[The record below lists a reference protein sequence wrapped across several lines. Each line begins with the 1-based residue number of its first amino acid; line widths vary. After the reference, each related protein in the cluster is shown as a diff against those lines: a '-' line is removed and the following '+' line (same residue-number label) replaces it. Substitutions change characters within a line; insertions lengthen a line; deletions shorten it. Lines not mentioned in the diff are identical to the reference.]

1 MACALVSLISQ
12 TPVRHDVAMTGE
24 LTLRGKVL
32 PIGGLKEK
40 LLAAVRAG
48 MTAVIIPYANAPE
61 LTEIPEHVRSKLT
74 ITPVRTMA
82 EVLALALAPVTKGK
96 TSGKDAGG
104 KDGGGGGKD
113 KDPRAAEAN
122 GAKPRSSRNGGKTL
136 SAGSRRSPS

>member
-1 MACALVSLISQ
+1 MACALVSLMSQ

-48 MTAVIIPYANAPE
+48 MTAVIIPAGNAPE

-74 ITPVRTMA
+74 ITPVRTMS
-82 EVLALALAPVTKGK
+82 EVLELALASPTAKEGK
-96 TSGKDAGG
+96 ARAAGKDSSGKEGSKDAARGAPG
-104 KDGGGGGKD
+104 
-113 KDPRAAEAN
+113 N
-122 GAKPRSSRNGGKTL
+122 GAKSRSARTGGKTL
-136 SAGSRRSPS
+136 SAGSRRSPA